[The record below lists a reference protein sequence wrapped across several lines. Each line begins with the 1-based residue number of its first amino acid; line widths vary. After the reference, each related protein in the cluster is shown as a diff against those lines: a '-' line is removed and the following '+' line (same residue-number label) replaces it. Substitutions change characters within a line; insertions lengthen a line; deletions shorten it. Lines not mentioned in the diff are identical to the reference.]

1 METLDPFS
9 ALLSLTSLSGYEM
22 VTVTGLKTVGT
33 GEACLGCVL
42 ESTVAWTTDPL
53 LGPPQPSQVSIL
65 APLGLSSEDL
75 SLMVL

>member
-22 VTVTGLKTVGT
+22 VTVTGLKTPGT

-42 ESTVAWTTDPL
+42 ESTVTWTTGPL
-53 LGPPQPSQVSIL
+53 LGPPCPHRPQS
-65 APLGLSSEDL
+65 
-75 SLMVL
+75 